1 MATVVDSPLS
11 APVKAGARADA
22 GTRFY
27 FRAAVA
33 SFIIPVLGFVP
44 TFWLPMAQGRL
55 ALEPFV
61 YLHAVLFY
69 AWTLLYMRQTWLVA
83 NGRTARHRELGI
95 AGAAL
100 ASGMLFVGLGAAISA
115 IKRSEAAGLGLEARA
130 FSVVPVTGV
139 LSFVV
144 LVAVAIAYV
153 RKPEIHKRLMLTATA
168 VILAPAVARWF
179 IFFLA
184 PGDAAPQ
191 GGVAT
196 PPPVFISILPAM
208 LANCVIL
215 AGIVHD
221 KRVLGR
227 VHPVYWIAGGCVLA
241 IQILR
246 VPMSDTAAWM
256 RMTEWIVALAP

>member
-1 MATVVDSPLS
+1 MATIAESPLG
-11 APVKAGARADA
+11 APIKAGAHAEA
-22 GTRFY
+22 GSRFY
-27 FRAAVA
+27 FRTAVA
-33 SFIIPVLGFVP
+33 SFLIPVLGFAP

-55 ALEPFV
+55 VLAPSV
-61 YLHAVLFY
+61 YLHAALFY

-100 ASGMLFVGLGAAISA
+100 ASGMLFVGIGAAISA
-115 IKRSEAAGLGLEARA
+115 MKRSEAAGLGLEARA
-130 FSVVPVTGV
+130 FSIVPITGV
-139 LSFVV
+139 LSFAV

-153 RKPEIHKRLMLTATA
+153 RKPEIHKRLMLVATA

-179 IFFLA
+179 IVFLS

-191 GGVAT
+191 GDVAA

-208 LANCVIL
+208 LANCVIF
-215 AGIVHD
+215 AGIIHD

-227 VHPVYWIAGGCVLA
+227 VHPAYWIAGGCVLA
-241 IQILR
+241 VQILR
-246 VPMSDTAAWM
+246 VPLSGTAAWM
-256 RMTEWIVALAP
+256 QMADWIVALAP